1 MPILQLVIQD
11 RARSDVIEG
20 LTESVVLLERNWAMK
35 FLPMMYREFHSKL
48 FGKRELNCLISVGT
62 YKTDEVIH
70 SHTIFHVF
78 DNARQNTTTSNAILK
93 DCVDRLNAGCFHS
106 VEGISK

>member
-1 MPILQLVIQD
+1 MPVLRSVNQD
-11 RARSDVIEG
+11 QARSDVIEG

-35 FLPMMYREFHSKL
+35 FLPMMYREL
-48 FGKRELNCLISVGT
+48 FGKRELNFHISVGT

-78 DNARQNTTTSNAILK
+78 DNARQNNNFK
-93 DCVDRLNAGCFHS
+93 CNFERLCRSFKCRS
-106 VEGISK
+106 LS

>member
-1 MPILQLVIQD
+1 MPILRSVNQD
-11 RARSDVIEG
+11 RARSDVIKG
-20 LTESVVLLERNWAMK
+20 LTESVVLLERNWVMK

-48 FGKRELNCLISVGT
+48 FGKRELNWHISVGT

>member
-1 MPILQLVIQD
+1 MRSVNQD

-35 FLPMMYREFHSKL
+35 FLPIMYREL
-48 FGKRELNCLISVGT
+48 FGKIDLNWHISAGT

-70 SHTIFHVF
+70 SSCFIIHVF
-78 DNARQNTTTSNAILK
+78 DNARQNTTSSNAILK